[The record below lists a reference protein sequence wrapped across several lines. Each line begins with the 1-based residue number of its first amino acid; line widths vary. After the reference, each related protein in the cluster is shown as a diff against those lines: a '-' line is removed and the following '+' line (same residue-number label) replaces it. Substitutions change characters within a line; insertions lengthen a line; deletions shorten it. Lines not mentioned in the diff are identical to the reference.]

1 MKVVIG
7 LGNPGGKYQKTR
19 HNVGFMVLAELASR
33 SGGGKPKSRF
43 ESEIVETFIGS
54 EKTWLVAPQTFM
66 NASGRAARQVADFF
80 NLAPDD
86 LMVVCDDLNLDTGR
100 LRMRPA
106 GSAGGQKGLLDII
119 RHVGTEAIPRL
130 RIGIGRPPG
139 QMSAAD
145 YVLRRF
151 NRDETEA
158 IEHAVVLAADGVER
172 WVAEGLDAAMNFVNA
187 PRSD

>member
-1 MKVVIG
+1 MKVVVG

-19 HNVGFMVLAELASR
+19 HNVGYAVVSELASR
-33 SGGGKPKSRF
+33 HGGGKPKHRF
-43 ESEIVETFIGS
+43 ESEMVDVVIGS

-66 NASGRAARQVADFF
+66 NASGRSVRQIADFF
-80 NLAPDD
+80 SFSPED
-86 LMVVCDDLNLDTGR
+86 LLVVCDDLNLETGR

-119 RHVGTEAIPRL
+119 RHVGTESIPRL

-139 QMSAAD
+139 QMSASD

-151 NRDETEA
+151 NSSEVDA
-158 IEHAVVLAADGVER
+158 IEHAVAVAADGVER
-172 WVAEGLDAAMNFVNA
+172 WIAEGLDAAMNFVNA
-187 PRSD
+187 PGTD